1 MEDKCN
7 LPKHATVFAAVLFQD
22 KIYVALKV
30 LMRQT
35 KHSMLYCS
43 SGQFLSWN
51 RLTTFD
57 VEDFGLG
64 AYQSKLVRVGG
75 VEDEVSVLSSVLVS
89 DDGKTWQDSLP
100 PLPTRRACPMVVTVG
115 RNPEYLVVAG
125 GWDSEWKCLPTVEVL
140 AEGQWYTLQS
150 FPVPCVVGNHCFHN
164 GKLFMTLM
172 FTGIINTHT
181 VFFCEVETLLAQCT
195 KCVAGKE
202 PRSSLWKTID
212 NECDVGF
219 STKFNDEHFVA
230 EHFAM
235 FYASHGGYLVTV
247 KHPLSGQLIWAH
259 SPYTKSWIPVSK
271 ICTPFGY
278 GAVHVSRA
286 SDLVIFSTTCSDKVL
301 KITLHGKVQLEL
313 HCKDFLGKA
322 VTVMFLL
329 SNF

>member
-1 MEDKCN
+1 MEAKCN
-7 LPKHATVFAAVLFQD
+7 LPKRRKVFAAVLFQD

-30 LMRQT
+30 LTYNWTHT

-43 SGQFLSWN
+43 SGQLLSWN

-57 VEDFGLG
+57 VVNFGLG

-89 DDGKTWQDSLP
+89 DDGITWQDSLR
-100 PLPTRRACPMVVTVG
+100 PLPTRRDCPMVVTVG

-125 GWDSEWKCLPTVEVL
+125 GSPELKYLPTVEVL

-150 FPVPCVVGNHCFHN
+150 FPVPGIVRNHCFHN
-164 GKLFMTLM
+164 GKLFMTIDSLGS
-172 FTGIINTHT
+172 FPHS
-181 VFFCEVETLLAQCT
+181 VFFCEAETLLAQCT
-195 KCVAGKE
+195 ECVAGKE

-212 NECDVGF
+212 KECDVGY

-230 EHFAM
+230 ENFSI

-247 KHPLSGQLIWAH
+247 KCSLSGQFIWAH

-271 ICTPFGY
+271 ICTRLGC
-278 GAVHVSRA
+278 VLVSRA
-286 SDLVIFSTTCSDKVL
+286 SDLVIFYSDVSSDKVL

-322 VTVMFLL
+322 VTVMSF
-329 SNF
+329 